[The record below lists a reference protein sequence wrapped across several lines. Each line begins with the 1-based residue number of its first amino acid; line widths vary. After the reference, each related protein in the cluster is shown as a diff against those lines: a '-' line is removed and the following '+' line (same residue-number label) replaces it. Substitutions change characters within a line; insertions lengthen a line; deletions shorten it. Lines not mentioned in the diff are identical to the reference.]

1 MPHLCRTQ
9 PDGSTAVYVWFEA
22 MHTRVDIL
30 LISHNLAENELLDAA
45 DGMKLLISQLEK
57 TGNRFDPTSE
67 ISRLNSLA
75 PGEKTT
81 ISNILYN
88 MLSLCLDFNV
98 RTKGLFDITATS
110 PAYKPNLISSIHLGP
125 ENTFWRDNDCVQLD
139 LSGFIKGYALDCLR
153 PFLTKRGVTDAL
165 VSLGNSSIMAMG
177 NVPGPVKDGCL
188 STSGNSDAS
197 RCHILNPL
205 TGQYITGQHTA
216 QVFTCGGAEGEVEAT
231 VKFIRDSLE
240 S

>member
-30 LISHNLAENELLDAA
+30 LISRNHTESELLDVA
-45 DGMKLLISQLEK
+45 DAMKLLISQLEK
-57 TGNRFDPTSE
+57 IGNRFDPASE
-67 ISRLNSLA
+67 ISRLNGLA
-75 PGEKTT
+75 PGEKTI
-81 ISNILYN
+81 ISNTLYN
-88 MLSLCLDFNV
+88 MLSLCLDFHA

-125 ENTFWRDNDCVQLD
+125 ENTFWRDNECVQLD

-153 PFLTKRGVTDAL
+153 PYLESRGITDAL
-165 VSLGNSSIMAMG
+165 ISLGNSSILALG
-177 NVPGPVKDGCL
+177 NVPGPVKNGCL
-188 STSGNSDAS
+188 TTSGNSDAS
-197 RCHILNPL
+197 RRHILNPL
-205 TGQYITGQHTA
+205 TGQYITGQRTA
-216 QVFTCGGAEGEVEAT
+216 QVYTSSGAEGEVEAT
-231 VKFIRDSLE
+231 VKFILDSLE